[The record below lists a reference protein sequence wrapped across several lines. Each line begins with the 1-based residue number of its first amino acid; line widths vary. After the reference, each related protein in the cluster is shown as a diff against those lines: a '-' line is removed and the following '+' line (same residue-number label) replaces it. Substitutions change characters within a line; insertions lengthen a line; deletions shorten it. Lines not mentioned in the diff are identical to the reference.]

1 MESAEFAGFGD
12 VRASLRAVCGPRWL
26 GNWLSDCCVP
36 NSVPVV
42 ANPEMERRN
51 AELHRQVLS
60 KNVAMIEKWSRLDA
74 TIRLDED
81 MGLASRVQS
90 RSGAPPPVPGGER
103 ERPLKYFVVEN
114 ATLKA
119 QGRPGVSFRRSK
131 MSTDIADTKP
141 AAWGDV
147 VQGVEEGDGWIRVGQ
162 YYLPTSYHGLPLVTA
177 LPTSKLRARTGGW
190 ASVALQVEA
199 SVGASMAAAAVAAPS
214 SATSGDA
221 AADGA
226 SPSSCSTVPSCSS
239 SGAPQAQSVIVAP
252 TGRWHHLPSVGTWL
266 HRLPHPVA
274 EQPSSPSAPEAVQDE
289 GTELPD
295 LAEEQSRAQSANAAA
310 QDEDRAW
317 RKFELSNEGTDEN
330 VVASPLFTDIVGDR
344 FSLRQKFGDA
354 SPMSTCAPTSAS
366 ANSTPT
372 NLSAFDV

>member
-177 LPTSKLRARTGGW
+177 LPTSKLRARTGGAQCKW
-190 ASVALQVEA
+190 LSTWQAVGHRSRCKWRPRSEPQWPQRQLQPR
-199 SVGASMAAAAVAAPS
+199 AAPRV
-214 SATSGDA
+214 AMQQL
-221 AADGA
+221 
-226 SPSSCSTVPSCSS
+226 TV
-239 SGAPQAQSVIVAP
+239 QA
-252 TGRWHHLPSVGTWL
+252 
-266 HRLPHPVA
+266 HP
-274 EQPSSPSAPEAVQDE
+274 
-289 GTELPD
+289 
-295 LAEEQSRAQSANAAA
+295 AAA
-310 QDEDRAW
+310 QCRA
-317 RKFELSNEGTDEN
+317 
-330 VVASPLFTDIVGDR
+330 VVAVAPLRRSRSLSRRLAAGIICPLLGLGSTGCRTLWQSSPPR
-344 FSLRQKFGDA
+344 RQRLKRCRTKA
-354 SPMSTCAPTSAS
+354 QSCQTWRRNSPVRSQQMQLHRTKIELGGSSS
-366 ANSTPT
+366 
-372 NLSAFDV
+372 